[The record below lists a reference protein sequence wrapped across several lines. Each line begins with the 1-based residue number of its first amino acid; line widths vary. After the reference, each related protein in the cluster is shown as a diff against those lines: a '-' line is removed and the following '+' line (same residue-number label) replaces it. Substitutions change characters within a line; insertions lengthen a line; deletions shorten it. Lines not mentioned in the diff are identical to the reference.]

1 MKKIYS
7 TLAAI
12 ALSVT
17 LFAQTSQDAIKFSQN
32 FYEGSARTVAMGN
45 AFTALGGDLGS
56 LAINPAASGI
66 YRYSEVFIAPSLSF
80 NNSSVNYLSTKKDDN
95 ITRFGLSGLGVVFAT
110 NPKYRKKGG
119 ATFNFAFAI
128 NKVNDFSHR
137 MSVAGETDKSSWL
150 SSLANNISGIH
161 AKSMDI
167 TNTYDP
173 FRRSTAPWR
182 AILAWN
188 SNLLDTLPDSGRD
201 YKAATEN
208 LSGLNIVI
216 GGPLRQNFVRE
227 SSGNISEAIINMGGK
242 ISDYLFIGF
251 NLGLQSLSYDDYQQ
265 YSEKAVNPA
274 NFTSKFS
281 EFKHTYRQ
289 KTTGVGLNIKAGI
302 IALPADGLRI
312 GASVS
317 TPTWYAMNDEW
328 DETIFAAY
336 SDGYTIPISSPIG
349 EYNYNLSTPLR
360 LNAGIAYTFGSY
372 GLISADYEFVDYSM
386 ARLRSNG
393 DKTAFNFENDQIKK
407 NYKAVNN
414 ARLGVEIKPM
424 QGFAVRGGYSY
435 YQNPDKNAGS
445 DLHYVSAGLGFIGK
459 SGVFAD
465 FALQRRLLTEDFNL
479 YSDAGSQIAP
489 IGTLDDSR
497 IKFMFTIGFRF

>member
-1 MKKIYS
+1 MKKIFS

-17 LFAQTSQDAIKFSQN
+17 LFAQSSQDAIKFSQN

-110 NPKYRKKGG
+110 NPKYHKKGD

-137 MSVAGETDKSSWL
+137 MSVSGETDKSSWL

-173 FRRSTAPWR
+173 FRRSSAPWR

-227 SSGNISEAIINMGGK
+227 STGNVSEAIINMGGK
-242 ISDYLFIGF
+242 ISDNLFIGF

-289 KTTGVGLNIKAGI
+289 KTTGVGINIKAGI

-386 ARLRSNG
+386 SRLRSNG
-393 DKTAFNFENDQIKK
+393 DKTAFNFENDQIKN

-414 ARLGVEIKPM
+414 ARLGIEIKPM

-465 FALQRRLLTEDFNL
+465 FALQRRLSTEDFKL
-479 YSDAGSQIAP
+479 YSDAGSQRAP

-497 IKFMFTIGFRF
+497 IKLMFTIGFRF

>member
-1 MKKIYS
+1 MKKIFS

-56 LAINPAASGI
+56 LTINPAASGI
-66 YRYSEVFIAPSLSF
+66 YRYSEVFITPSLSF

-95 ITRFGLSGLGVVFAT
+95 ITRFGLSGLGVVLAA
-110 NPKYRKKGG
+110 NPKYRKKGE

-137 MSVAGETDKSSWL
+137 MAVAGETDKSSWL

-216 GGPLRQNFVRE
+216 GGPLRQYFVRE
-227 SSGNISEAIINMGGK
+227 STGNISEAIINMGGK
-242 ISDYLFIGF
+242 ISDNLFIGF

-274 NFTSKFS
+274 NFSSKFS

-289 KTTGVGLNIKAGI
+289 KTTGIGLNLKAGI

-312 GASVS
+312 GASIS
-317 TPTWYAMNDEW
+317 TPTWYAMSDEW

-336 SDGYTIPISSPIG
+336 SDGYTRSIASPFG

-360 LNAGIAYTFGSY
+360 LNAGIAYTFGNY
-372 GLISADYEFVDYSM
+372 GLISADYEFVDYTM

-393 DKTAFNFENDQIKK
+393 DKTAFNFENDQIKN

-459 SGVFAD
+459 SGVYAD
-465 FALQRRLLTEDFNL
+465 FALQRRLSTEDFKL
-479 YSDAGSQIAP
+479 YSDAGSQRAP

-497 IKFMFTIGFRF
+497 IKLMFTIGYRF

>member
-1 MKKIYS
+1 MKKIFS

-17 LFAQTSQDAIKFSQN
+17 LFAQSSQDAIKFSQN

-110 NPKYRKKGG
+110 NPKYRKKGD

-227 SSGNISEAIINMGGK
+227 STGNVSEAIINMGGK
-242 ISDYLFIGF
+242 ISDNLFIGF

-302 IALPADGLRI
+302 ITLPADGLRI

-328 DETIFAAY
+328 DETIFASY
-336 SDGYTIPISSPIG
+336 LDGTRSISSPIG

-360 LNAGIAYTFGSY
+360 LNAGIAYTLGNY
-372 GLISADYEFVDYSM
+372 GLISADYEFVDYST

-393 DKTAFNFENDQIKK
+393 DKTAFNFENDQIKN

-465 FALQRRLLTEDFNL
+465 FALQRRLSTEDFKL
-479 YSDAGSQIAP
+479 YSDAGSQRAP

-497 IKFMFTIGFRF
+497 IKLMFTIGFRF